1 MGSRKKAI
9 LHLVFTITNYTCR
22 MQKGTQLQFCYSI
35 CSLLSG
41 FSATVSESLQW
52 RLVLISTSTTC
63 SSLHM
68 HHGSSRLIDPVPHCI
83 CTMELAGSLITHI
96 DKLSSPQPRCLL
108 KGQQDANDLQDFTVF
123 KSHPETVT
131 VRFHPSGSR
140 LLRPLLLPT
149 LIRCS
154 VAGIHSYFK
163 EKPHPFQ
170 LHILA

>member
-68 HHGSSRLIDPVPHCI
+68 HHGSSRLIDH
-83 CTMELAGSLITHI
+83 THWQTVFTTAQM
-96 DKLSSPQPRCLL
+96 SFERTT
-108 KGQQDANDLQDFTVF
+108 GWDANDLQDFTVF

-163 EKPHPFQ
+163 EKPHPFE